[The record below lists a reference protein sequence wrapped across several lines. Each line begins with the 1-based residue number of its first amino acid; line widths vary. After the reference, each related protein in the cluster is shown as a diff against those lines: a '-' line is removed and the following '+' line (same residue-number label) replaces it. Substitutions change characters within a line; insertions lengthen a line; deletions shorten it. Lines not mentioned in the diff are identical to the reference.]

1 MQSVNPDSTT
11 ARTSALELRV
21 PRPDEVVSIVA
32 IFESEVRAGR
42 MLPRSPHDITARLD
56 DWRIATDGESV
67 LGCVSLVFFNDE
79 LCEVRSLA
87 VDEAQRGQGLGSILV
102 NAAIDLARER
112 GMQRV
117 LTLTRATALFE
128 RLGFARQVVSNFPE
142 KVWKDCAPC
151 PLRERCDEIAL
162 VYHLNETNGSE

>member
-1 MQSVNPDSTT
+1 MQSVNPDLTPMR
-11 ARTSALELRV
+11 ASALEIRT
-21 PRPDEVVSIVA
+21 PHPNEVDAIVA

-42 MLPRSPHDITARLD
+42 MLPRSPHDILARLD
-56 DWRIATDGESV
+56 DWRIATDGDAV

-87 VDEAQRGQGLGSILV
+87 VDEAQRGHGLGSILV

-128 RLGFARQVVSNFPE
+128 RLGFARQIVSNFPE

-162 VYHLNETNGSE
+162 VYQLNANVSE